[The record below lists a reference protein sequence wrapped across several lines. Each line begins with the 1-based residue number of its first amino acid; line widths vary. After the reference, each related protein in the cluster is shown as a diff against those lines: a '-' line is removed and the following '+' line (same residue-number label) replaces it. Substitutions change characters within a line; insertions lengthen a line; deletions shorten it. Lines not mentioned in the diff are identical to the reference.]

1 MTREKEIV
9 DIASTYAIDE
19 VKDTCNPASKRGL
32 RCAGFIDGA
41 KWADEHPRQSG
52 PTKYRA
58 KQIGDGQWVEGWY
71 VLHHFPITDSH
82 NNVIDYEEVP
92 MLFNDAPGVRDKG
105 TYWHAID
112 PSTLEVIKEQ
122 LSLFEEL

>member
-1 MTREKEIV
+1 MTRGEQIEQAARALAVTKV
-9 DIASTYAIDE
+9 D
-19 VKDTCNPASKRGL
+19 KRAYYQCLFDFEMGTE
-32 RCAGFIDGA
+32 
-41 KWADEHPRQSG
+41 WADEHPRQSG

>member
-1 MTREKEIV
+1 MTQEELIKSWVAYRGEANV
-9 DIASTYAIDE
+9 TTDQLQAI
-19 VKDTCNPASKRGL
+19 
-32 RCAGFIDGA
+32 
-41 KWADEHPRQSG
+41 KWAWETLRGTCQIGKNTQMPCR
-52 PTKYRA
+52 YRA
-58 KQIGDGQWVEGWY
+58 KQLGDGQWVEGWY
-71 VLHHFPITDSH
+71 VLHHFPLTDSH

-122 LSLFEEL
+122 LSLFEEQ